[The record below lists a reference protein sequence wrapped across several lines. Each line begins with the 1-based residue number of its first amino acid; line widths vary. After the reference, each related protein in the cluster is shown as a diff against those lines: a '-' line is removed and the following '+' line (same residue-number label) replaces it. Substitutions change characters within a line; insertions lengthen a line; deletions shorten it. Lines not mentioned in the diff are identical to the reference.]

1 MEKLDRTARQL
12 VGLGKWKANNYKGIA
27 QYPTGFGKTYTAILG
42 IRGMIKKA
50 NIKSV
55 LVVVPTIELKKQWE
69 QELKKNRIKIAS
81 VLVINTAI
89 KSNHKVDF
97 LILDEI
103 HRYAADTF
111 RKIFERAS
119 YKYIM
124 GLTATLERED
134 GFHAIILEYLQ
145 VFDEITVNEA
155 LDNGWISPYKVY
167 NVAVNFT
174 PEELLLYKKADNS
187 FRHFAAQLGRGAEAF
202 RTAQEWIKSDNSQL
216 QGLAG
221 AYYNSMRSRKKIC
234 LNNTNKISAV
244 KSIVD
249 LFPERNG
256 LIFSAT
262 TEFADSLQGKL
273 GDIAMT
279 FHSKLKK
286 KEQDYVIKRF
296 KDKRTKIR
304 FLSSVQAL
312 NEGFNVPDCSVGIIA
327 GSNSTKRTM
336 IQQLGRVVRYQEG
349 KQAII
354 VNLYSP
360 DTQEEKWM
368 EKRLA
373 DITPHLISTLTLDE
387 FVDKFNLKKQL
398 LCEKEYKN
406 S

>member
-1 MEKLDRTARQL
+1 MEELDRTKRQL
-12 VGLGKWKANNYKGIA
+12 VGLGKWKANKFRGIA

-69 QELKKNRIKIAS
+69 QELKKNRISIVS

-89 KSNHKVDF
+89 KSDHKVDF

-111 RKIFERAS
+111 RRIFEKAS

-145 VFDEITVNEA
+145 VFDEISVNEA
-155 LDNGWISPYKVY
+155 LENGWISPYKVY

-174 PEELLLYKKADNS
+174 PEEQLAYRKADNS
-187 FRHFAAQLGRGAEAF
+187 FKHFAAQLGRGAEAF

-216 QGLAG
+216 QGMAG

-234 LNNTNKISAV
+234 LNNTNKINAV

-349 KQAII
+349 KHAII
-354 VNLYSP
+354 INLYSP
-360 DTQEEKWM
+360 ETQEEKWM
-368 EKRLA
+368 EKRLG
-373 DITPHLISTLTLDE
+373 DIAPHLITNLTLDE
-387 FVDKFNLKKQL
+387 FIAKFNLKTEK
-398 LCEKEYKN
+398 LCETK
-406 S
+406 